1 MLKHSMKLS
10 LAAALLMSSFAAWAD
25 ANDDNVRSQCPSAQA
40 WMDKLARLHPEL
52 SAEGAAA
59 DAKAVHIT
67 DGPLR
72 SELLKR
78 RDKDVEARKAWI
90 DAGGSQELGKA
101 VFAMDKD
108 NLAWMKRRFGD
119 GAFPVASQ
127 VGRDGVSAAFLL
139 VQHADQDPAF
149 QASMLPALTKAGEH
163 GDAYKGDV
171 AMLTDRVLRAQGKP
185 QRYGTQYMVDPKHP
199 SAMMPQP
206 TEKPVDVDR
215 RRASMELMP
224 QADYECMLRTVYGPS
239 QPAP

>member
-1 MLKHSMKLS
+1 MLKHSVMVG
-10 LAAALLMSSFAAWAD
+10 LAAALLMSSFCAWTDEKDD
-25 ANDDNVRSQCPSAQA
+25 AMRTQCPAAQA
-40 WMDKLARLHPEL
+40 WMDKLAKAHPEL
-52 SAEGAAA
+52 STKGAAA
-59 DAKAVHIT
+59 DAKAAHIS
-67 DGPLR
+67 DMALR

-78 RDKDVEARKAWI
+78 RDKDVAERKAWI
-90 DAGGSQELGKA
+90 DAPGSQELGKA

-108 NLAWMKRRFGD
+108 NLAWMKHRFGD

-149 QASMLPALTKAGEH
+149 QASMLPALIKAGEH
-163 GDAYKGDV
+163 GDAYNGDV

-206 TEKPVDVDR
+206 TEEPANVDK

-224 QADYECMLRTVYGPS
+224 QADYECMLRVVYA
-239 QPAP
+239 PAKASH